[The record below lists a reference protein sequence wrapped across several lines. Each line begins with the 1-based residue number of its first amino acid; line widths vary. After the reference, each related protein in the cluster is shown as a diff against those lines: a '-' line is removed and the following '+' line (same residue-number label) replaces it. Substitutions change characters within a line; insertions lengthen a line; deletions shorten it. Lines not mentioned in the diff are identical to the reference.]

1 MGGPCVGEILG
12 AFLLTKSGV
21 YYMEGVT
28 GEDKAFYNRGR
39 YNQHRNH
46 IGLKGGHE
54 NNGGW
59 VILTVGSLRWGAGDG
74 IIHDA

>member
-1 MGGPCVGEILG
+1 MGGIIS
-12 AFLLTKSGV
+12 FYTK
-21 YYMEGVT
+21 EG
-28 GEDKAFYNRGR
+28 RH
-39 YNQHRNH
+39 NQHRNH

-59 VILTVGSLRWGAGDG
+59 VILTVGSLRWGEGG